1 MPNEIYQ
8 VSYWG
13 YSEEN
18 GFGSIYHS
26 YTNSS
31 EPVETPSEPIALPS
45 EPVPFPT
52 PTPIETNEEPR
63 PKKK

>member
-1 MPNEIYQ
+1 MANEIYS

-13 YSEEN
+13 YSNET

-26 YTNSS
+26 YTS
-31 EPVETPSEPIALPS
+31 EPVETPSEPVELPS
-45 EPVPFPT
+45 EP
-52 PTPIETNEEPR
+52 IELPSEPP